1 MKGRLFSIASVAILL
16 CLVLGSAGACTGPA
30 STYRLTIASTT
41 GGYVTPTVGT
51 HTYDAGTVV
60 NLTATADADY
70 RFVNWTGGGADVDDA
85 NAATTTITM
94 NSDHSITANFV
105 RQYDLTVSSTDGGD
119 VATPTEGTHTYD
131 AGTVVDLVATVI
143 PGYHFVSWTGGG
155 GDIDDAD
162 DATTTITMNADHA
175 IAANFGLGT
184 LIASVPDTNQPPT
197 ATLPT
202 TIPTNYCAP
211 IAMINVLK
219 YWDVPANANAF
230 NVTAGLPATTAA
242 EYLGWFMDTNNSGS
256 PARGN
261 GADGHSGTW
270 DKDIA
275 PGTLDFVRWDP
286 GHNPP
291 VPPAPPF
298 PLPAN
303 KLGYDWAVTQNCF
316 APGEYAPSL
325 AFYES
330 EIDAGR
336 PLVVSFTYWNPID
349 KDIAVSDPDT
359 GQTVDVFDWGSPVNY
374 STDPV
379 EDWDENI
386 GHAVT
391 GVGYILN
398 WDPDGSGPLPTN
410 DYVIV
415 HDNWASTPTNVA
427 IPWLNWKCLFAAD
440 PGSYEHLMS

>member
-1 MKGRLFSIASVAILL
+1 MKGRLLSIISVAILL

-30 STYRLTIASTT
+30 STYTLTVASTT
-41 GGYVTPTVGT
+41 GGSVTPTVGT

-85 NAATTTITM
+85 DAATTTITM
-94 NSDHSITANFV
+94 NGDHTITANFV
-105 RQYDLTVSSTDGGD
+105 RQYDLTLSSTDGGD
-119 VATPTEGTHTYD
+119 IATPTEGTHTYD

-143 PGYHFVSWTGGG
+143 PGYHFVNWAGGG
-155 GDIDDAD
+155 ADIDDAD
-162 DATTTITMNADHA
+162 AATTTITMNADHT

-184 LIASVPDTNQPPT
+184 FIANVPDTNQPPT
-197 ATLPT
+197 SGAP
-202 TIPTNYCAP
+202 NFCAP

-219 YWDVPANANAF
+219 YWDVPANGNAY
-230 NVTAGLPATTAA
+230 NVTAGLPVGTAA
-242 EYLGWFMDTNNSGS
+242 DDLGWFMDTNNAGS

-275 PGTLDFVRWDP
+275 PGTVDYVRWDA
-286 GHNPP
+286 GHLPPP
-291 VPPAPPF
+291 VPPPP
-298 PLPAN
+298 PPILPTG

-316 APGEYAPSL
+316 TPGEYAPSL

-349 KDIAVSDPDT
+349 KDIAVTDPET
-359 GQTVDVFDWGSPVNY
+359 GETIDVFAWGDQVPS

-379 EDWDENI
+379 EYWDEDI
-386 GHAVT
+386 GHAAT
-391 GVGYILN
+391 GVGYVLN
-398 WDPDGSGPLPTN
+398 WDPDGSGPLPTS

-427 IPWLNWKCLFAAD
+427 IPWLNWKCLFAVD